1 MQYEYVCPFVY
12 YLVHEIVSCICMIV
26 IVIARC
32 EMSACLVQVGGYRA
46 CSTSE
51 SECEAIVVEYLSCE
65 ITVIVRAE
73 HGRSL
78 LSRYLPP
85 CTEYLVV
92 QVIV

>member
-1 MQYEYVCPFVY
+1 
-12 YLVHEIVSCICMIV
+12 MIV

-65 ITVIVRAE
+65 ITVIVRACD
-73 HGRSL
+73 GRSWSEL
-78 LSRYLPP
+78 ALPVSSP
-85 CTEYLVV
+85 LHWISGCASDSVT
-92 QVIV
+92 